1 MHIANRSVMF
11 QAAVSL
17 LPMASKKPLHELLP
31 DEEIEVTHRAARL
44 ARGVAR
50 ALGDN
55 FLSITTDSIPESLF
69 DADATAATR
78 HAPEWIRIPNKG
90 RCPYTQLGR
99 SMIYQL
105 ITPSAANDHRA
116 PVRSISLRQRGAAK
130 GMRLVSYDSL
140 MDYIRSHEVHG
151 P

>member
-1 MHIANRSVMF
+1 MHIANRPVMF

-17 LPMASKKPLHELLP
+17 LPFVSKKPLHELLP
-31 DEEIEVTHRAARL
+31 DEEIEVTQRAARL

-50 ALGDN
+50 GLGDN
-55 FLSITTDSIPESLF
+55 FLSITTDTIPESLNN
-69 DADATAATR
+69 DAGAATR
-78 HAPEWIRIPNKG
+78 QAPEWIRIPSKG

-105 ITPSAANDHRA
+105 ITPSAANNHRP
-116 PVRSISLRQRGAAK
+116 PVRSISLRQRGGVK
-130 GMRLVSYDSL
+130 GMRLVNYDSL